1 MKKLA
6 VLLFFALFFINV
18 QAQKIVGGEWSVG
31 PRLGGSSG
39 ISLKK
44 HMGSNKAAFEFI
56 AANSFDKRVE
66 GFSVTALFEKLA
78 PLNGNGQL
86 SALFGGGFNLNFKD
100 ETKFGVSGILGFD
113 WRLKNV
119 PITLQVDWLPTWYF
133 INESYF
139 SGVNGA
145 FTVRYVLN
153 RKKFG
158 MKKVKE

>member
-6 VLLFFALFFINV
+6 VLLFFALLITNV

-44 HMGSNKAAFEFI
+44 HMNSNSFAFEFI
-56 AANSFDKRVE
+56 AANSFDKEVD
-66 GFSVTALFEKLA
+66 GLSVSGLFEKLA
-78 PLNGNGQL
+78 PMNGNGQL
-86 SALFGGGFNLNFKD
+86 SALFGAGFNLNFKNK
-100 ETKFGVSGILGFD
+100 TKFGLSGILGFD

-119 PITLQVDWLPTWYF
+119 PVTLQVDWLPTWYF
-133 INESYF
+133 VNESYF
-139 SGVNGA
+139 SGVNAA
-145 FTVRYVLN
+145 FTARYVLN

-158 MKKVKE
+158 MK